1 MNKLVDLTSEFKTLY
16 ETFADDY
23 VMVDDVCYEI
33 VVNLLLDIQSNTGFN
48 VSKIVTPLCHKHKKT
63 NAVNEICK
71 VISDNLAHIV
81 MKIKSKVQENN
92 NGNKHYHLR
101 YMTNEAEYVISTE
114 D

>member
-33 VVNLLLDIQSNTGFN
+33 VVNLLLDIQSATGVDVN
-48 VSKIVTPLCHKHKKT
+48 KIVTPLCYKHRRP
-63 NAVNEICK
+63 NVVDEICK

-101 YMTNEAEYVISTE
+101 YMTNVSEYVISTE